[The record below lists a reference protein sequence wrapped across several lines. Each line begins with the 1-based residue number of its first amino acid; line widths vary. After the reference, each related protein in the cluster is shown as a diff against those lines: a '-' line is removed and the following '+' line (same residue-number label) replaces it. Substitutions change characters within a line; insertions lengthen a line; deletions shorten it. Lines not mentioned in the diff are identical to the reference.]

1 MASETKS
8 PQTRSTVS
16 DMRNRLDGA
25 TSKTS
30 ENLQAYGSHYVA
42 EPAKD
47 VFSLLRDYAKDRP
60 DVAAVWLFGAGVLV
74 GWKLRG

>member
-1 MASETKS
+1 MATKTQS
-8 PQTRSTVS
+8 PQSHSTVS
-16 DMRNRLDGA
+16 EMRSRLDGA
-25 TSKTS
+25 TSTTT

>member
-1 MASETKS
+1 MASKAQS
-8 PQTRSTVS
+8 PQSRSTVS
-16 DMRNRLDGA
+16 EMRNRLDGV
-25 TSKTS
+25 TNTTT

>member
-1 MASETKS
+1 MSTKS
-8 PQTRSTVS
+8 QTPPSRSTVS
-16 DMRNRLDGA
+16 EMRNRLDDA
-25 TSKTS
+25 THTTA
-30 ENLQAYGSHYVA
+30 ENLQAYGSHYVS

-74 GWKLRG
+74 GWKLRR

>member
-1 MASETKS
+1 MAPSTQS
-8 PQTRSTVS
+8 PQSRSTVS
-16 DMRNRLDGA
+16 EMRSRLDGA
-25 TSKTS
+25 THTTA

>member
-1 MASETKS
+1 MATKTES
-8 PQTRSTVS
+8 AQSRSTVS
-16 DMRNRLDGA
+16 DMRSRLDGA
-25 TSKTS
+25 KSATS

-60 DVAAVWLFGAGVLV
+60 DIAAVWLFGAGVLV
-74 GWKLRG
+74 GWKLRR